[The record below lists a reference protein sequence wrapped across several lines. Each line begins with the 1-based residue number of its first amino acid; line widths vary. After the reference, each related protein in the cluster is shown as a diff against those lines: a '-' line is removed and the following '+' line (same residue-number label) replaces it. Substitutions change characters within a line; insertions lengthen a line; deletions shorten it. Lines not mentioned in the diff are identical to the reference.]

1 MIQRTLIDWHPNEY
15 SQEFH
20 NYTLDRC
27 VGSCNTLNDLSNKIQ
42 VTNKTEDL
50 NLSFFSMI
58 TGISEW
64 GTLTKHVACECKC
77 RFDGGKCNSDQ
88 WWNYNKCRCELR
100 NIIYMK
106 NIMFRI
112 LLHVVVKMVNI

>member
-1 MIQRTLIDWHPNEY
+1 
-15 SQEFH
+15 
-20 NYTLDRC
+20 
-27 VGSCNTLNDLSNKIQ
+27 
-42 VTNKTEDL
+42 
-50 NLSFFSMI
+50 MI

-106 NIMFRI
+106 NIM
-112 LLHVVVKMVNI
+112 VNI